1 MSVTYTNEG
10 IRMCLYKLQVHCTFD
25 LTKGE
30 HSCAIDEVF
39 ARCSL
44 SLYSTRC
51 LFTTLMKAI
60 RCICTH

>member
-10 IRMCLYKLQVHCTFD
+10 ITMCLYKLQVHYTFD
-25 LTKGE
+25 VTKGE

-44 SLYSTRC
+44 SLYSTKC
-51 LFTTLMKAI
+51 LLL
-60 RCICTH
+60 HL